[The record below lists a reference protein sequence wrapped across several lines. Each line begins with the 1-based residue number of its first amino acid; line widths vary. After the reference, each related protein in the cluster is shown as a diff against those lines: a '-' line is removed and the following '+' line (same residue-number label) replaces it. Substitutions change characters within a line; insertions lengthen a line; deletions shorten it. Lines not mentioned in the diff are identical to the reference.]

1 MCYDNGCCTIGSSSW
16 WSCSVYAA
24 VWTFLFL
31 WAAAHSYPCM
41 SICQISVRPLVISLS
56 RVVCEP
62 RKITCRSWKDLVR
75 KHETKRNTI
84 TCATLTPPKKVKTKR
99 KPIQKHHETSKRLAN
114 EVNKDVCMNKSLLC
128 LFVKLIDRGNESD
141 ALELQHSC
149 YLWCLTV
156 LCLALDHD
164 GL

>member
-1 MCYDNGCCTIGSSSW
+1 M
-16 WSCSVYAA
+16 AA
-24 VWTFLFL
+24 VLL
-31 WAAAHSYPCM
+31 EVAVGEAAACTRQRERSCLCELLHTHTHAWAFVKSLFVLWSYHFHG
-41 SICQISVRPLVISLS
+41 SFVNHARSLVGAG
-56 RVVCEP
+56 
-62 RKITCRSWKDLVR
+62 KTYFR
-75 KHETKRNTI
+75 KHKRKRNTI
-84 TCATLTPPKKVKTKR
+84 TCATLTPSKKVKTKR
-99 KPIQKHHETSKRLAN
+99 KPKQKHHETSKRLAN